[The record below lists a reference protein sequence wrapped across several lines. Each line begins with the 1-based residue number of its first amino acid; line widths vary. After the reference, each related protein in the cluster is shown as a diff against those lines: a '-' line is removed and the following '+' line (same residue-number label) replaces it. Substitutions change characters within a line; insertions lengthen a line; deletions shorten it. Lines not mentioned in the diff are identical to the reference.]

1 MTTKR
6 FLKSLIS
13 LTLVATLIMSL
24 FAVSFGT
31 AGAAE
36 VDTAPTGA
44 KTTVYFQNNWKWSDV
59 RLYAWN
65 SSNTALAG
73 NWPGA
78 TMTRVGNDGTYD
90 YYKYTLPEG
99 TAGT

>member
-44 KTTVYFQNNWKWSDV
+44 KTTVYFQLFWK
-59 RLYAWN
+59 
-65 SSNTALAG
+65 
-73 NWPGA
+73 
-78 TMTRVGNDGTYD
+78 
-90 YYKYTLPEG
+90 
-99 TAGT
+99 